1 MAIPELRFKKV
12 DGTEYPAWEE
22 NVLSSITEKVDRKA
36 EPDSQTPVMM
46 ISQGN
51 GFIYQSKKYS
61 KDNAGQS
68 LVKYTLLKRGEMA
81 YNHGASKLKQYGVA
95 YCLTEEDEARI
106 PFVYH
111 TFKIVNG
118 VPEYWNCALNTS
130 QMDRQLKKLIS
141 SGARMD
147 GLLNITYDTYM
158 QVRIFIP
165 CLEEQQKIADFLSDL
180 DAVIST
186 SEAEVAAL
194 EQQKKG
200 AMQKIFSQ
208 EVRFRRDDGTE
219 YPEWE
224 EKKLGDLGSFIRG
237 LSYNKNEVTD
247 DKTKTLVLR
256 SNNIIVG
263 GVANCENGLQY
274 VTKRPSS
281 EQLLIK
287 DDVII
292 CLANGSDSLVGK
304 TCSYN
309 GDYIGPITVGAFCGI
324 YRSQSPIMHYLVQT
338 ENYRRKIILIK
349 QGGNGALANLYGN
362 DILTLSFSIP
372 SCLEEQQK
380 IADFLSSFD
389 EAIAFARQELE
400 KWKLLKKGLMQQM
413 FV

>member
-1 MAIPELRFKKV
+1 MTEPKLRFK
-12 DGTEYPAWEE
+12 
-22 NVLSSITEKVDRKA
+22 
-36 EPDSQTPVMM
+36 
-46 ISQGN
+46 
-51 GFIYQSKKYS
+51 
-61 KDNAGQS
+61 
-68 LVKYTLLKRGEMA
+68 
-81 YNHGASKLKQYGVA
+81 
-95 YCLTEEDEARI
+95 
-106 PFVYH
+106 
-111 TFKIVNG
+111 
-118 VPEYWNCALNTS
+118 
-130 QMDRQLKKLIS
+130 
-141 SGARMD
+141 
-147 GLLNITYDTYM
+147 
-158 QVRIFIP
+158 
-165 CLEEQQKIADFLSDL
+165 
-180 DAVIST
+180 
-186 SEAEVAAL
+186 
-194 EQQKKG
+194 
-200 AMQKIFSQ
+200 
-208 EVRFRRDDGTE
+208 RDDGTE

-380 IADFLSSFD
+380 IAAFLSDLDAVISASEAEVAALEQQKKGAMQKIFSQEVRFRRDDGTEYPAWEEQCFAEIVEPNNIPVANPGSNYVKLAIRSHCKGTFHKSVDNEDEGLDVDTMYLVEAYNLIVNITFAWEHAIAITKPEDAGTYVSHRFPQYKFVKDNLPAFYEYVIKNPRMKYELGLCSPGGAGRNRVLNLKDFMKIRMIRPCPEEQQKIADFLSSFD
-389 EAIAFARQELE
+389 EAIALAQQELE